1 MSGTEPLNTLRGST
15 SLPVP
20 TPSGEGDDARVP
32 ADDCDTMELY
42 VSKVTVPPSAMQG
55 KSGSSV
61 NRSTL

>member
-1 MSGTEPLNTLRGST
+1 M
-15 SLPVP
+15 P